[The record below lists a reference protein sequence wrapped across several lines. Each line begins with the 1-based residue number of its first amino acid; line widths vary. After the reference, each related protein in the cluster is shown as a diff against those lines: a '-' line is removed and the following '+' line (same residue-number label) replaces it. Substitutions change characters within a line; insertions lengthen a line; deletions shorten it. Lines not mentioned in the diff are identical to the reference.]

1 VVVTSYI
8 YIYIYTYIHNQ
19 EAAVLASETPSE
31 KKARLALEKV
41 KALKISK
48 GHQDMVKLAKMIM
61 SKVGPVIVPLT
72 ALLAKDEMPM
82 VPVVVKQPLELSL
95 QRFSEY
101 EENAK
106 EVISSEGIV
115 STMVDDLKD
124 FFGMAKPEAKH

>member
-1 VVVTSYI
+1 M
-8 YIYIYTYIHNQ
+8 
-19 EAAVLASETPSE
+19 LASETPSE
-31 KKARLALEKV
+31 KKAGLALEKV

-61 SKVGPVIVPLT
+61 SKVGPVIVSLT

-124 FFGMAKPEAKH
+124 FFGMAKPEATH